1 METDLIQALK
11 DEFGLQEQ
19 DPTLY
24 SPLVLA
30 YIGDAV
36 YELIIRTVVINT
48 GNRPVGEFHNN
59 TESLVKAEAQAKL
72 AASILDDLSDEEFVM
87 YKRGRNAKSV
97 TMPKNAKMSD
107 YRMATGFEALCGYL
121 YLSGQTGR
129 LLELVHTGLTNIGA
143 LT

>member
-1 METDLIQALK
+1 METDLIKALK
-11 DEFGLQEQ
+11 DEFDLKEA

-36 YELIIRTVVINT
+36 YELIIRSIVINE
-48 GNRPVGEFHNN
+48 GDRQVGEFHKK
-59 TESLVKAEAQAKL
+59 TEGMVKAEAQAELVKN
-72 AASILDDLSDEEFVM
+72 ILDDLTDEEFVM

-97 TMPKNAKMSD
+97 TMPKNARMSD

-121 YLSGQTGR
+121 YLSSQTER
-129 LLELVHTGLTNIGA
+129 LIGLIHSGLTRMGA
-143 LT
+143 LE

>member
-1 METDLIQALK
+1 METDLTQAFK

-36 YELIIRTVVINT
+36 YELIIRTVVINE
-48 GNRPVGEFHNN
+48 GNRPVGEFHNH
-59 TESLVKAEAQAKL
+59 TEKLVKAESQAEL
-72 AASILDDLSDEEFVM
+72 AKSILDDLTDEEFVM

-121 YLSGQTGR
+121 YLSSQTER
-129 LLELVHTGLTNIGA
+129 LFELVHSGLTRMGE
-143 LT
+143 LS

>member
-1 METDLIQALK
+1 METDLSTAMK
-11 DEFGLQEQ
+11 ETFGLQDA

-36 YELIIRTVVINT
+36 YELIIRTVVINE
-48 GNRPVGEFHNN
+48 GNRPVGEFHNR
-59 TESLVKAEAQAKL
+59 TEGLVKAEAQAELVK
-72 AASILDDLSDEEFVM
+72 SITDDLTDEEFVM

-107 YRMATGFEALCGYL
+107 YRMATGLEALCGYL
-121 YLSGQTGR
+121 YLDGQMER
-129 LLELVHTGLTNIGA
+129 LFELIRNGLTKMGV
-143 LT
+143 LS